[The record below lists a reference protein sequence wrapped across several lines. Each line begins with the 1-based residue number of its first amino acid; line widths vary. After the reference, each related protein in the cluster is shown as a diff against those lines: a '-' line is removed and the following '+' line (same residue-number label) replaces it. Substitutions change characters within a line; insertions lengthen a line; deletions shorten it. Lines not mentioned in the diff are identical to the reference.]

1 MATAIDQFEYI
12 RNIGKGS
19 YGEVTLARHKR
30 DRKQYVLKKI
40 NLKKASSRER
50 RSAEQE
56 TKLLSKLKHPNIV
69 RYKDSFEKEG
79 FLYIAMQYCE
89 GGDLYTYCN
98 KLKEQK
104 GTLLEERQLVEWF
117 VQIAMALEYMH
128 ERDILHRDLKT
139 QNIFLTKSI
148 IIKVGDLGIARVLD
162 NCSDMATTLFGT
174 PYYMSP
180 ELFSNKPYNHKSDVW
195 ALGCCVYEMMTLK
208 HAFNAKDMNSLVFKI
223 LRGKMPPMPR
233 QYSQDLVSL
242 LRSMLHQ
249 DPGKRPTVS
258 RILRDPY
265 IKKNIAILLE
275 ETKQRHRPASAS
287 RPQVSRP
294 GSAHSVSS
302 VSSSSSSV
310 PVSARSRSSASSQ
323 QGIDVPDRSRSS
335 LDSERSQPERSVVS
349 VSSVEVGA
357 GEPSVEK
364 QTVQNHRRKPV
375 DFHPIHEG
383 KMVVDLKEEEDGS
396 DQDTIKQGIIK
407 QNSSKDSK
415 ENQEI
420 KQKEEPPHPK
430 SDRQLP
436 VPSSSPPRDP
446 NRRKKK
452 SILSK
457 HVSSSSE
464 SANSRYRNNIAK
476 SPSSGSKKSSA
487 FIFENPKPVDNPR
500 PLPPPPKVEGEGL
513 PQRRNNYQDV
523 SGDIRSTE
531 SKSSSSSGS
540 KDDNISLGDETPGS
554 LPNMSAQEKRRR
566 NNNAQ
571 SYDRPHSSR
580 IKLEQPESA
589 KSTVITERE
598 KKRQKPVD
606 NPRPLP
612 PPPKVKGKG
621 LPQRRNNYQDV
632 SGDIRS
638 TESKSSS
645 SSGSK
650 DDNISLGDE
659 TPGSLPNMSAQEKRR
674 RNNNAQSYDRP
685 HSSRIKLERPESAKS
700 TVITEREKKR
710 YEQQAPPAR
719 HRQPSIVDDDSS
731 SSDEDT
737 LKAVDSQRQRNKQ
750 QHRGLHLLRNGDS
763 APKHRK
769 HINRK
774 NKEVNN
780 LISVLDNTL
789 HIDKDDDE
797 EELQEVKV
805 TDETPRIPKSSSMP
819 SVDTLCNADRLM
831 ARIKV
836 LHEDCIKG
844 VGWPILK
851 QAYEILGRIEE
862 DEVEPKLVALM
873 GKDNFDLYAGK
884 IWQLKFCEDMARI
897 GIPF

>member
-1 MATAIDQFEYI
+1 MATSIDQFEYI

-40 NLKKASSRER
+40 NLKKASARER

-56 TKLLSKLKHPNIV
+56 AKLLSKLKHPNIV
-69 RYKDSFEKEG
+69 SYKDSFEKEG

-89 GGDLYTYCN
+89 GGDLYN

-117 VQIAMALEYMH
+117 VQIAMALQYMH
-128 ERDILHRDLKT
+128 ERNILHRDLKT
-139 QNIFLTKSI
+139 QNIFLTKSK

-162 NCSDMATTLFGT
+162 SSSDMATTLIGT

-208 HAFNAKDMNSLVFKI
+208 HAFNAKDMNSLVYKI

-249 DPGKRPTVS
+249 DPGKRPTVN

-265 IKKNIAILLE
+265 IKKNIAIFLE
-275 ETKQRHRPASAS
+275 ETKQSRRPVSGS
-287 RPQVSRP
+287 RSQLSRP

-310 PVSARSRSSASSQ
+310 PPSSRSRSSASSQ
-323 QGIDVPDRSRSS
+323 QGLDVPDSSRSS
-335 LDSERSQPERSVVS
+335 LDSERSQPESSRSVVS
-349 VSSVEVGA
+349 VSSVDVGA
-357 GEPSVEK
+357 GEPAVDK
-364 QTVQNHRRKPV
+364 PVLNHRRKPP
-375 DFHPIHEG
+375 DLHPIHEG
-383 KMVVDLKEEEDGS
+383 KMVVDLKDEEEGS
-396 DQDTIKQGIIK
+396 DQDTIKQQGTLK
-407 QNSSKDSK
+407 NSAGKESRENK
-415 ENQEI
+415 ENKEV
-420 KQKEEPPHPK
+420 KQKNDAPPPK

-436 VPSSSPPRDP
+436 QLSSSPPRDP

-457 HVSSSSE
+457 H
-464 SANSRYRNNIAK
+464 
-476 SPSSGSKKSSA
+476 
-487 FIFENPKPVDNPR
+487 PKPVDNPR

-513 PQRRNNYQDV
+513 PQRRNNYQD
-523 SGDIRSTE
+523 GGGE

-540 KDDNISLGDETPGS
+540 KDDNISLGDETPRS
-554 LPNMSAQEKRRR
+554 LPNMSAREKRRR

-571 SYDRPHSSR
+571 SCDRPNTAR
-580 IKLEQPESA
+580 
-589 KSTVITERE
+589 VR
-598 KKRQKPVD
+598 
-606 NPRPLP
+606 
-612 PPPKVKGKG
+612 
-621 LPQRRNNYQDV
+621 
-632 SGDIRS
+632 
-638 TESKSSS
+638 
-645 SSGSK
+645 
-650 DDNISLGDE
+650 
-659 TPGSLPNMSAQEKRR
+659 
-674 RNNNAQSYDRP
+674 
-685 HSSRIKLERPESAKS
+685 LERPESAKS
-700 TVITEREKKR
+700 TVITDREKKR
-710 YEQQAPPAR
+710 YEQQAAPAR

-750 QHRGLHLLRNGDS
+750 QHRGLHLLHNGDS
-763 APKHRK
+763 TSKHRK
-769 HINRK
+769 HSNRE

-789 HIDKDDDE
+789 HIDKDDEE

-805 TDETPRIPKSSSMP
+805 AEETPRLPKSSSMP
-819 SVDTLCNADRLM
+819 S
-831 ARIKV
+831 I
-836 LHEDCIKG
+836 
-844 VGWPILK
+844 
-851 QAYEILGRIEE
+851 IEFE
-862 DEVEPKLVALM
+862 CLTRTPKLVALM

-897 GIPF
+897 GIPS

>member
-1 MATAIDQFEYI
+1 MAASIDQFEYI

-56 TKLLSKLKHPNIV
+56 AKLLSKLKHPNIV
-69 RYKDSFEKEG
+69 SYKDSFEKEG

-89 GGDLYTYCN
+89 GGDLYN

-117 VQIAMALEYMH
+117 VQIAMALQYMH
-128 ERDILHRDLKT
+128 ERNILHRDLKT
-139 QNIFLTKSI
+139 QNIFLTKSK

-162 NCSDMATTLFGT
+162 NSSDMATTLIGT

-208 HAFNAKDMNSLVFKI
+208 HAFNAKDMNSLVYKI

-249 DPGKRPTVS
+249 DPGKRPTVN

-265 IKKNIAILLE
+265 IKKNIAIFLE
-275 ETKQRHRPASAS
+275 ETKQSRRPASAS

-310 PVSARSRSSASSQ
+310 QVSARSRSSASSQ
-323 QGIDVPDRSRSS
+323 QGIDVPDSSRSS
-335 LDSERSQPERSVVS
+335 LDSERSQPESSRSVVS

-364 QTVQNHRRKPV
+364 QTVQNHRRKPA
-375 DFHPIHEG
+375 DLHPIHEG

-396 DQDTIKQGIIK
+396 DQDTIKQGTIK

-415 ENQEI
+415 ENKEI

-436 VPSSSPPRDP
+436 VPSSSPPRGP

-464 SANSRYRNNIAK
+464 SANSRYRNNVAK

-540 KDDNISLGDETPGS
+540 KDDNISLGDETPRS
-554 LPNMSAQEKRRR
+554 LPNMSAREKRRR

-571 SYDRPHSSR
+571 SYDRPHSAR
-580 IKLEQPESA
+580 I
-589 KSTVITERE
+589 R
-598 KKRQKPVD
+598 
-606 NPRPLP
+606 
-612 PPPKVKGKG
+612 
-621 LPQRRNNYQDV
+621 
-632 SGDIRS
+632 
-638 TESKSSS
+638 
-645 SSGSK
+645 
-650 DDNISLGDE
+650 
-659 TPGSLPNMSAQEKRR
+659 
-674 RNNNAQSYDRP
+674 
-685 HSSRIKLERPESAKS
+685 LERPESAKS

-769 HINRK
+769 HINRE

-805 TDETPRIPKSSSMP
+805 TEETPRIPKSSSMP

-862 DEVEPKLVALM
+862 DEVEPKLVTLM

-897 GIPF
+897 GIPS

>member
-1 MATAIDQFEYI
+1 MAASIDQFEYI

-56 TKLLSKLKHPNIV
+56 AKLLSKLKHPNIV
-69 RYKDSFEKEG
+69 SYKDSFEKEG

-89 GGDLYTYCN
+89 GGDLYN

-117 VQIAMALEYMH
+117 VQIAMALQYMH
-128 ERDILHRDLKT
+128 ERNILHRDLKT
-139 QNIFLTKSI
+139 QNIFLTKSK

-162 NCSDMATTLFGT
+162 NSSDMATTLIGT

-208 HAFNAKDMNSLVFKI
+208 HAFNAKDMNSLVYKI

-249 DPGKRPTVS
+249 DPGKRPTVN

-265 IKKNIAILLE
+265 IKKNIAIFLE
-275 ETKQRHRPASAS
+275 ETKQSRRPASAS

-310 PVSARSRSSASSQ
+310 QVSARSRSSASSQ
-323 QGIDVPDRSRSS
+323 QGIDVPDSSRSS
-335 LDSERSQPERSVVS
+335 LDSERSQPESSRSVVS

-364 QTVQNHRRKPV
+364 QTVQNHRRKPA
-375 DFHPIHEG
+375 DLHPIHEG

-396 DQDTIKQGIIK
+396 DQDTIKQGTIK

-415 ENQEI
+415 ENKEI

-430 SDRQLP
+430 SDRQRT
-436 VPSSSPPRDP
+436 PR
-446 NRRKKK
+446 
-452 SILSK
+452 
-457 HVSSSSE
+457 
-464 SANSRYRNNIAK
+464 SAR
-476 SPSSGSKKSSA
+476 SA
-487 FIFENPKPVDNPR
+487 RSQPKPVDNPR

-540 KDDNISLGDETPGS
+540 KDDNISLGDETPRS
-554 LPNMSAQEKRRR
+554 LPNMSAREKRRR

-571 SYDRPHSSR
+571 SYDRPHSAR
-580 IKLEQPESA
+580 I
-589 KSTVITERE
+589 R
-598 KKRQKPVD
+598 
-606 NPRPLP
+606 
-612 PPPKVKGKG
+612 
-621 LPQRRNNYQDV
+621 
-632 SGDIRS
+632 
-638 TESKSSS
+638 
-645 SSGSK
+645 
-650 DDNISLGDE
+650 
-659 TPGSLPNMSAQEKRR
+659 
-674 RNNNAQSYDRP
+674 
-685 HSSRIKLERPESAKS
+685 LERPESAKS

-769 HINRK
+769 HINRE

-805 TDETPRIPKSSSMP
+805 TEETPRIPKSSSMP

-862 DEVEPKLVALM
+862 DEVEPKLVTLM

-897 GIPF
+897 GIPS